1 MIENMPFEAHLPFHE
16 YCGPGT
22 KLAKK
27 LANNVPGISK
37 LDEAC
42 KAHDIFYSKN
52 KELSKRHEADKILAE
67 AAWNRVKAPDSKFG
81 EKAAAWAVTNAMKAK
96 VKLGL
101 GMKKKNL
108 KKKNLKKRKAAGKK
122 TTKGKGISLQKLIKT
137 ARVAIKKSKAK
148 TAQVAIREAL
158 NSVKPL
164 SKKNANV
171 KIPRILPVVKHGG
184 ILPLIPILAGLS
196 AIGALTGGAA
206 QVAKAVKDTQAARK
220 SLEEAHRHN
229 KTMEAIAIGKG
240 FFLRPYKK
248 GYGLEINSKNSKP
261 CLGNR

>member
-1 MIENMPFEAHLPFHE
+1 MIENMPFEAHLPFHV

-22 KLAKK
+22 KLDKK
-27 LANNVPGISK
+27 LANDVPGISK

-52 KELSKRHEADKILAE
+52 KELPKRHEADKILAE
-67 AAWNRVKAPDSKFG
+67 AAWNRVKAPDAGFG
-81 EKAAAWAVTNAMKAK
+81 EKAAAWVVTNAMKAK

-108 KKKNLKKRKAAGKK
+108 KKK
-122 TTKGKGISLQKLIKT
+122 TTKGRGVSLRELIKT

-148 TAQVAIREAL
+148 TAQAAIREAL
-158 NSVKPL
+158 KSVKPL

-220 SLEEAHRHN
+220 TLEEAQRHN

-261 CLGNR
+261 CLGDR